1 MGASGVAQNASLT
14 GDQSARRLCMIRC
27 RWRGTSPSPASGE
40 TAIRFDGV
48 ASMERIVVPV
58 ATPSAKWMQR
68 KSAVGQNRTADLL
81 ITNP

>member
-1 MGASGVAQNASLT
+1 M
-14 GDQSARRLCMIRC
+14 
-27 RWRGTSPSPASGE
+27 SPSPANGE

-68 KSAVGQNRTADLL
+68 KSAPRHSVVEPNFQHTSGMGEYFARAEREYIFGNTRT
-81 ITNP
+81 